1 MLLPVSVV
9 GVPGV
14 VIAADGG
21 VVSPAVSSAD
31 VVGSVNP
38 GVVTAVSDAAAVESL
53 LVSSL
58 AVVAVVVVPAVE
70 SLLVSPSVLD
80 LKSST
85 SD

>member
-1 MLLPVSVV
+1 MLPVSVV

-14 VIAADGG
+14 VVAADGD
-21 VVSPAVSSAD
+21 VVSPAVSSA
-31 VVGSVNP
+31 V
-38 GVVTAVSDAAAVESL
+38 VSDAAAVESL
-53 LVSSL
+53 LVSPL